1 MGALCID
8 FASVLVVDQMH
19 SVYQDH
25 LAEII
30 NNNAPFKTLSVKGK
44 KRRLTKAWL
53 EIFWKV
59 SESLPKFR
67 SPWLV
72 EEENFGLQND

>member
-8 FASVLVVDQMH
+8 FAAVLIANQMR

-44 KRRLTKAWL
+44 KRRLTKTL
-53 EIFWKV
+53 SNEILRTLTCLF
-59 SESLPKFR
+59 
-67 SPWLV
+67 
-72 EEENFGLQND
+72 

>member
-8 FASVLVVDQMH
+8 FAAVLIANQMH

-44 KRRLTKAWL
+44 KRRLRKTL
-53 EIFWKV
+53 SNEILRTLTCLF
-59 SESLPKFR
+59 
-67 SPWLV
+67 
-72 EEENFGLQND
+72 